1 MTGRDLLLGLTE
13 VEPEFLAEAE
23 NYPLASTRQRIFRRP
38 VLAAALIALVLIF
51 VGCAYVVVSETEW
64 FQSFFAQRQ
73 EQGLSEGQAAY
84 VEENTK
90 IIGQS
95 VKKDGY
101 TLTVESAIADPYHA
115 YIKLRLDAP
124 FWEKLDA
131 DQYVG
136 GVYRQE
142 DGSFEPLL
150 SVRDTQQVLC
160 SVGSWEGMD
169 DGDPKDNS
177 FQIMLILDQSL
188 AAEDSLFKA
197 GVPYQLHVHGLSKY
211 YWDDRKPDEQITDAV
226 FDFEIVFDKINA
238 DMLEM
243 IDEPITIS
251 RDSISV
257 RLTSLRLHTTGV
269 YATYKGRND
278 ERGFFCLIDAV
289 VVLRDGTQVPMIQ
302 GAITTGESIWQLPS
316 PIDLDEVDHV
326 LLHDGTKIPVPETKK
341 CPG

>member
-23 NYPLASTRQRIFRRP
+23 NAASPHRQIFRRP

-51 VGCAYVVVSETEW
+51 VGCAYVVMSETEW

-90 IIGQS
+90 SIGQS

-131 DQYVG
+131 DQYAG
-136 GVYRQE
+136 GVYQQE
-142 DGSFEPLL
+142 DGSFDPLFL
-150 SVRDTQQVLC
+150 VLETQQVVC
-160 SVGSWEGMD
+160 WNATWEKLE
-169 DGDPKDNS
+169 DGDPNDNS
-177 FQIMLILDQSL
+177 FQIMLTLGS
-188 AAEDSLFKA
+188 ASTAEAELFEA
-197 GVPYQLHVHGLSKY
+197 GVSYQLHVHGLRKF
-211 YWDDRKPDEQITDAV
+211 YWDDRKPDEEITDAV
-226 FDFEIVFDKINA
+226 FDFEVVFDKINA

-243 IDEPITIS
+243 VDEPITVS
-251 RDSISV
+251 QDGISV
-257 RLTSLRLHTTGV
+257 RLTSLRLHTMGA

-278 ERGFFCLIDAV
+278 ERGFFCLMYAA
-289 VVLRDGTQVPMIQ
+289 VVLRDGTQVPLIQ
-302 GAITTGESIWQLPS
+302 GTITTGESSWHLPS
-316 PIDLDEVDHV
+316 PIDLDEVDYV
-326 LLHDGTKIPVPETKK
+326 LLHNGTKIPVPETEKS
-341 CPG
+341 PG